1 MASPNSWSVYDAHA
15 LAQTRW
21 HRPVP
26 RHLLETCSSSKEIL
40 TENID
45 QSLQPWIA
53 RYRSLESTSG
63 KYKRRGNSETT
74 KVPLH
79 GRAQRTSKAQ
89 RTSNIYYHWA
99 SFGSIRRFINKQLS
113 TFHFIHV
120 DNKHTWCL
128 SLSVLLEIKQS
139 IFQNQS
145 SIILNQ
151 EREVQRLLQSWFKTR
166 CIVFYNNI
174 SAGHTS
180 LLQVYRLN
188 WCSNHNII

>member
-1 MASPNSWSVYDAHA
+1 M
-15 LAQTRW
+15 
-21 HRPVP
+21 
-26 RHLLETCSSSKEIL
+26 
-40 TENID
+40 
-45 QSLQPWIA
+45 
-53 RYRSLESTSG
+53 ESTSG
-63 KYKRRGNSETT
+63 EETAKQRKSRYMSEHHVTI
-74 KVPLH
+74 
-79 GRAQRTSKAQ
+79 QQAQ

-99 SFGSIRRFINKQLS
+99 SFGCIRSFINKQLS

-188 WCSNHNII
+188 WCSNHNIIQMENVAIKIVWRKWHTTQKLERKNT